1 MGSPLQFPAGTFDPF
16 YDVPCCFRGTRK
28 GHTVEMVVN
37 CCLFDG
43 GEFPEYEGESPA
55 PSRLRTWTANI
66 PIRAWTDET
75 PPKVDDSAEFIPPGR
90 TLAVNCRVA
99 AVTEQIGDYVLILK
113 ERK

>member
-1 MGSPLQFPAGTFDPF
+1 MNFRPPASAFAPF
-16 YDVPCCFRGTRK
+16 YDVAVSLSGTRR
-28 GHTVEMVVN
+28 GRTFEMVVN

-43 GEFPEYEGESPA
+43 GEFPEYEADSPA

-75 PPKVDDSAEFIPPGR
+75 PPKVDDSAEFVPPGR